1 MNHIEVSGRTVFRD
15 DEYYKPDDDEII
27 KLSFGNH
34 SMYVKAVRRQHR
46 SCKECA
52 FIGST
57 CAAIPLK
64 CTHHWYMALDTIME
78 NL

>member
-1 MNHIEVSGRTVFRD
+1 MKNIKVSGRACFRD
-15 DEYYKPDDDEII
+15 DEYYKPDDGEII
-27 KLSFGNH
+27 KVSFRDR

-57 CAAIPLK
+57 CVTIPLK
-64 CTHHWYMALDTIME
+64 CTYHHYIALDTIME
-78 NL
+78 NI